1 MYNVMIVDDEQEI
14 RQGIRLKVDWE
25 ALGLRI
31 AGEAS
36 NGKEALELLEQ
47 EPCDIVITDMNMP
60 VMDGL
65 SFLEAC
71 RRLDPGICLIVVT
84 GYEDFQYAHAAV
96 RHQAR
101 HYLLKP
107 VARDELTDALV
118 KVKTELD
125 KEVED
130 ARRAKDMEWQLSRYY
145 KELRDGFLLQLA
157 RGGAEE
163 PGGRLERAKRFGL
176 EAWNEGAVWF
186 VSAGLLERSEGE
198 ESRPARQ
205 FRLPFE
211 LLCRELAERREDAVL
226 IFRDEHYPGLIHAIV
241 RGDKGQAHAYMDELR
256 GAVRSHLGF
265 EPTIGI
271 GEAVTGF
278 AQWREGYST
287 ALLSWHLS
295 EGNGRQTDRPS
306 EEPAFLPEEKVQ
318 LLHRVLKKGELET
331 FGRLVMESLVEAQ
344 QYSRTMLVK
353 TIFRFHLAIESFA
366 EQAGAP
372 FDGKDSLWLR
382 PDVALQLRTPELA
395 ADHLRKLAGSVV
407 DRLGERGEDAEI
419 SVIEASRAYIDENY
433 MYELNLTSLAEK
445 FNYNPSYFSEL
456 FKAKTGKTFIGY
468 VSDVR
473 MGHAAKLLTE
483 TSLGLW
489 DISEL
494 TGFSNPSYFS
504 SRFKRM
510 YGLSPSEYRQ
520 RPSEKND
527 SELPKK

>member
-36 NGKEALELLEQ
+36 NGKEALELLEH

-60 VMDGL
+60 VMNGL

-71 RRLDPGICLIVVT
+71 RKLDPGISLIVVT

-96 RHQAR
+96 RHQAK

-107 VARDELTDALV
+107 VARDELTDALS
-118 KVKTELD
+118 KIKSELD
-125 KEVED
+125 KEVAE
-130 ARRAKDMEWQLSRYY
+130 ARRAKDMEWQLSRFY
-145 KELRDGFLLQLA
+145 KELKDQFLLQLSK
-157 RGGAEE
+157 GGAEE
-163 PGGRLERAKRFGL
+163 PGGRPERAKRFGL
-176 EAWNEGAVWF
+176 DAWNESVVRFA
-186 VSAGLLERSEGE
+186 SAGLLERSGGE
-198 ESRPARQ
+198 ESRPAEQ

-211 LLCRELAERREDAVL
+211 LLCRELAEGREEDVQV
-226 IFRDEHYPGLIHAIV
+226 FRDEHYPGLMHAII
-241 RGDKGQAHAYMDELR
+241 RGDNAKAIGFMDELR
-256 GAVRSHLGF
+256 ETVRRHLGF

-271 GEAVTGF
+271 GDAVTGF
-278 AQWREGYST
+278 GQWKEGYST

-295 EGNGRQTDRPS
+295 ESHVLQPARPS
-306 EEPAFLPEEKVQ
+306 EEPALLPEEKVQ
-318 LLHRVLKKGELET
+318 VLQRLLKKGELEP
-331 FGRLVMESLVEAQ
+331 FGKLALEMLAEAQ
-344 QYSRTMLVK
+344 QYSRTALVK
-353 TIFRFHLAIESFA
+353 TIFRLHLAMESFA
-366 EQAGAP
+366 AQAGAP
-372 FDGKDSLWLR
+372 FDGKDALWLR

-395 ADHLRKLAGSVV
+395 AAHILKLAASVV
-407 DRLGERGEDAEI
+407 GRLGERGEDAEM

-456 FKAKTGKTFIGY
+456 FKAKTGKTFIQY

-473 MGHAAKLLTE
+473 MGHAARLLKE

-510 YGLSPSEYRQ
+510 YGMSPSEYRQ
-520 RPSEKND
+520 RPS
-527 SELPKK
+527 